1 MVHGNVSWY
10 SSPTSLKQILS
21 SSGQDLSNPSQNHFS
36 FNSRC
41 CLTVYTPCACY
52 WQFYPSEY
60 SLVPSMLKSEFVS
73 ALNLDLHLNAS
84 VRLRTALSSRG
95 TDNAAGQFLLRS
107 SHSISSLAPAPLF
120 VYWLRIWVYYEPWL
134 TPLFVHWAPYLSVL
148 LTLMNIVKGGARQPW
163 PVSSA
168 KTWGQDPSP
177 QILMTSALSLY
188 MYINLNFALAQN
200 ISQV

>member
-60 SLVPSMLKSEFVS
+60 SLVPMLKSEFVS

-95 TDNAAGQFLLRS
+95 TDNAAGQFLLGS
-107 SHSISSLAPAPLF
+107 SHSIPHSLLPLYLCTGSVF
-120 VYWLRIWVYYEPWL
+120 ECIMN
-134 TPLFVHWAPYLSVL
+134 PY
-148 LTLMNIVKGGARQPW
+148 
-163 PVSSA
+163 
-168 KTWGQDPSP
+168 
-177 QILMTSALSLY
+177 
-188 MYINLNFALAQN
+188 
-200 ISQV
+200 